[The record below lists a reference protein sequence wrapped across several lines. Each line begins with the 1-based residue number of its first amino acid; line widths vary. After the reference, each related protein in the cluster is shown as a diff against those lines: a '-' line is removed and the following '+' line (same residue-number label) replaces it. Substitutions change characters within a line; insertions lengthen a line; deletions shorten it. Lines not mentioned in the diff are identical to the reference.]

1 VSALAGG
8 SALYAWCRIQEEER
22 QRGWRLYGWFSAL
35 MLCGSCFGAVSWA
48 ARMTQLENVFNGN
61 DLFSNGNRAQGT
73 ALQAV
78 AHSWRAVFAVTYAI
92 EFLCLST
99 AKLMVLDR
107 MSDFAAPRED
117 GLRRRWV
124 VGGRVVMAVV
134 VLGNAVGLAAS
145 AAAAVHSQRAAE
157 AASTSSALFAA
168 NNTQAAF
175 EYFRTGQSEIKLAAS
190 IESVQSFCEVA
201 VLLVIVAAFVA
212 AGVMCARRIRAIVS
226 RSIRRGIDVAIATQ
240 KVGDTQK
247 LQMVATIVFVFAAFL
262 LRAVF
267 SIMLALANQF
277 QEVSRRCPGV
287 SSPCSTT
294 CDNVFTLMQQ
304 WMFYTP
310 EFQVTVVLVSS
321 PDALLVALWGMTNKS
336 TLLNTELAQ
345 QMNAERK

>member
-1 VSALAGG
+1 
-8 SALYAWCRIQEEER
+8 LYAWCRMQEEER

-48 ARMTQLENVFNGN
+48 VRMTNVVNGFNSYDLNRNDAQGSN
-61 DLFSNGNRAQGT
+61 DLNRNDAQGL
-73 ALQAV
+73 ALEAV
-78 AHSWRAVFAVTYAI
+78 AQSWRAVFTVTYAI

-107 MSDFAAPRED
+107 MSDFAAPREK

-145 AAAAVHSQRAAE
+145 AAAAVHDQSSAE
-157 AASTSSALFAA
+157 AFSTSSALVAA
-168 NNTQAAF
+168 NNTQAGL
-175 EYFRTGQSEIKLAAS
+175 EYYSIGQEQVQLAAS

-226 RSIRRGIDVAIATQ
+226 RSIHQGIDFAIATQ
-240 KVGDTQK
+240 KVGDTHK

-277 QEVSRRCPGV
+277 QELSRTCPGV
-287 SSPCSTT
+287 KSLCDPT

-321 PDALLVALWGMTNKS
+321 PVALLVALWGMTNKS
-336 TLLNTELAQ
+336 TLLNTEQAQ
-345 QMNAERK
+345 QMNAC